1 MYCEQYN
8 LSGILEE
15 YVNKEIEVAEECG
28 VEVLDIYH
36 DFYPHEQWEDYTL
49 YTLDGLHPNDDGR
62 KMIAERIAE
71 YLKNNL

>member
-1 MYCEQYN
+1 M
-8 LSGILEE
+8 
-15 YVNKEIEVAEECG
+15 
-28 VEVLDIYH
+28 EVLDIYH
-36 DFYPHEQWEDYTL
+36 DFYTHEQWEDYTL